1 MAELLAV
8 ELVSP
13 EEVTYSGSA
22 QMVIVRTVEEGDI
35 AFQAGHVP
43 FLGVLAPWSVDV
55 LRPGDGRDTFAV
67 HRGFVEVSHNRV
79 TILSDVSEAAA
90 GIDVDRAEQA
100 RNRAAE
106 ALAAAEKGRRRAGA
120 GRAASARRCGL
131 ARSRRTA
138 RPVAR
143 LTDHGLVTPRYS

>member
-1 MAELLAV
+1 MAVELDV

-22 QMVIVRTVEEGDI
+22 EMVIVRTTEEGDI

-55 LRPGDGRDTFAV
+55 LRPGGERDTFAV

-79 TILSDVSEAAA
+79 TILSDVSEAA
-90 GIDVDRAEQA
+90 GEIDIARATDA
-100 RNRAAE
+100 RQRATE
-106 ALAAAEKGRRRAGA
+106 ALAADAEDTGAAAALERAEL
-120 GRAASARRCGL
+120 RLRVAS
-131 ARSRRTA
+131 
-138 RPVAR
+138 
-143 LTDHGLVTPRYS
+143 D

>member
-1 MAELLAV
+1 MAVELDV

-22 QMVIVRTVEEGDI
+22 EMVILRTVEEGDI

-55 LRPGDGRDTFAV
+55 LRPGGERDTFAV

-79 TILSDVSEAAA
+79 TILSDVSESADE
-90 GIDVDRAEQA
+90 IDVARAETA
-100 RNRAAE
+100 RQEASE
-106 ALAAAEKGRRRAGA
+106 ALAADAESAEAAAALERAELRLRVAA
-120 GRAASARRCGL
+120 G
-131 ARSRRTA
+131 
-138 RPVAR
+138 
-143 LTDHGLVTPRYS
+143 

>member
-1 MAELLAV
+1 MAVELDV

-22 QMVIVRTVEEGDI
+22 EMVIVRTTEEGDI

-55 LRPGDGRDTFAV
+55 LRPGGERDTFAV

-79 TILSDVSEAAA
+79 TILSDVSEASPE
-90 GIDVDRAEQA
+90 IDVARAETARHQA
-100 RNRAAE
+100 SE
-106 ALAAAEKGRRRAGA
+106 ALAANAENAEAAAALERAELRLRVAA
-120 GRAASARRCGL
+120 G
-131 ARSRRTA
+131 
-138 RPVAR
+138 
-143 LTDHGLVTPRYS
+143 

>member
-1 MAELLAV
+1 MAVELDV

-22 QMVIVRTVEEGDI
+22 EMVILRTVEEGDI

-55 LRPGDGRDTFAV
+55 LRPGGERDTFAV

-79 TILSDVSEAAA
+79 TILSDVSESADE
-90 GIDVDRAEQA
+90 IDVARAETARQQA
-100 RNRAAE
+100 SE
-106 ALAAAEKGRRRAGA
+106 ALAADAESAEAAAALERAELRLRVAA
-120 GRAASARRCGL
+120 G
-131 ARSRRTA
+131 
-138 RPVAR
+138 
-143 LTDHGLVTPRYS
+143 

>member
-1 MAELLAV
+1 MAVELDV

-22 QMVIVRTVEEGDI
+22 EMVIVRTVEEGDI

-55 LRPGDGRDTFAV
+55 LRPGGERDTFAV

-79 TILSDVSEAAA
+79 TILSDVSEASAE
-90 GIDVDRAEQA
+90 IDVARADTARQQA
-100 RNRAAE
+100 SE
-106 ALAAAEKGRRRAGA
+106 ALATNAENAEAAAALERAELRLRVAA
-120 GRAASARRCGL
+120 G
-131 ARSRRTA
+131 
-138 RPVAR
+138 
-143 LTDHGLVTPRYS
+143 

>member
-1 MAELLAV
+1 MAVELDV

-22 QMVIVRTVEEGDI
+22 EMVIVRTVEEGDV

-55 LRPGDGRDTFAV
+55 LRPGGERDTFAV

-79 TILSDVSEAAA
+79 TILSDVSEAA
-90 GIDVDRAEQA
+90 GEIDVARAENARQQA
-100 RNRAAE
+100 SE
-106 ALAAAEKGRRRAGA
+106 ALAASAENAEAAAALERAELRLRVAA
-120 GRAASARRCGL
+120 G
-131 ARSRRTA
+131 
-138 RPVAR
+138 
-143 LTDHGLVTPRYS
+143 

>member
-55 LRPGDGRDTFAV
+55 LRAGDGREHV
-67 HRGFVEVSHNRV
+67 
-79 TILSDVSEAAA
+79 
-90 GIDVDRAEQA
+90 
-100 RNRAAE
+100 
-106 ALAAAEKGRRRAGA
+106 RRASGFR
-120 GRAASARRCGL
+120 GGQPQPGDDPFRR
-131 ARSRRTA
+131 
-138 RPVAR
+138 V
-143 LTDHGLVTPRYS
+143 

>member
-1 MAELLAV
+1 MAVELDV

-22 QMVIVRTVEEGDI
+22 EMVIVRTTEEGDI

-55 LRPGDGRDTFAV
+55 LRPGGERDTFAV

-79 TILSDVSEAAA
+79 TILSDVSESADE
-90 GIDVDRAEQA
+90 IDTARATDA
-100 RNRAAE
+100 RQRAAE
-106 ALAAAEKGRRRAGA
+106 ALAADAEDAGA
-120 GRAASARRCGL
+120 AAALERAELRLRVAS
-131 ARSRRTA
+131 S
-138 RPVAR
+138 
-143 LTDHGLVTPRYS
+143 

>member
-1 MAELLAV
+1 MAVELDV

-22 QMVIVRTVEEGDI
+22 EMVIVRTVEEGDI

-55 LRPGDGRDTFAV
+55 LRPGGERDTFAV

-79 TILSDVSEAAA
+79 TILSDVSESADE
-90 GIDVDRAEQA
+90 IDVARADTA
-100 RNRAAE
+100 RQRASE
-106 ALAAAEKGRRRAGA
+106 ALAADAESAEAAAALERAELRLRVAA
-120 GRAASARRCGL
+120 G
-131 ARSRRTA
+131 
-138 RPVAR
+138 
-143 LTDHGLVTPRYS
+143 

>member
-55 LRPGDGRDTFAV
+55 LRAGDGRDTFAV

-79 TILSDVSEAAA
+79 TILSDVSEVAAE
-90 GIDVDRAEQA
+90 IDVDRAEQA

-106 ALAAAEKGRRRAGA
+106 ALAADAENAQAAAALERAELRLRVAA
-120 GRAASARRCGL
+120 G
-131 ARSRRTA
+131 
-138 RPVAR
+138 
-143 LTDHGLVTPRYS
+143 